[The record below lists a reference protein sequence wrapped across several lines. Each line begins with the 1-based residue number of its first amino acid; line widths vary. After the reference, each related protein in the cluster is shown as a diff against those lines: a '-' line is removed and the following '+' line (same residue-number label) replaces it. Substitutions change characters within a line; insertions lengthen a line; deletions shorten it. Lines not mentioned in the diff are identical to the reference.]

1 MNTSR
6 FSFPRRVRIHGGE
19 CGAVARALHHEAQ
32 KDALIPYERAF
43 LSQADLGNVFGS
55 TSYERKTMSI
65 KTSIKRIALVAVSAL
80 GFGLLSVAPSHAAN
94 VGASPITL
102 TAPTSPVAGATA
114 SVTVKGK
121 AAWANTDAA
130 NIRGYLTSKPSSSA
144 NTLTA
149 TAGAQYVETAV
160 TNVVDFTKA
169 DGAVAR
175 LTGTATGAVASA
187 TVTFGTFNI
196 ATAVAGDYKMF
207 VWSDTNANG
216 AVDLGEDSA
225 EVSFTVA
232 AANTTPSATYSTIE
246 AWSVDAPTGP
256 KAASSTPA
264 GAPDDSI
271 DITVKNTANAALYS
285 QTIRAVVKG
294 PGRVSLEGGAAGRDV
309 TATLGAADNV
319 ATLEVTADGSAGSMT
334 VDIYAGTTLLGTTNP
349 VIWYGTLA
357 TLTATQK
364 KSIIGKNVAT
374 ASAVVVVGKDAD
386 GVVVPLAKASL
397 VGTSSDTTVL
407 ATYAAEGVDEAD
419 GTITAT
425 ITGANDLTTT
435 SGRTATMTF
444 KYLISGTT
452 YATASA
458 LTFTIGGALKTVTAA
473 FDKASYAPGEKVT
486 ATFTAKDAS
495 GNAAADGDII
505 AAGNLATTI
514 ASQGLTAA
522 AVASAGGTK
531 TITFYA
537 PAVSGSFSLVG
548 TPNVAAATAQV
559 LATATVVNPSETAAE
574 AAADAANEAID
585 AANAATDAAN
595 LAAEAA
601 DAATVAAEEAR
612 DAADAA
618 TAAVEELATQV
629 ATLMAALKAQITTLA
644 NTVAKI
650 AKKVKA

>member
-1 MNTSR
+1 
-6 FSFPRRVRIHGGE
+6 
-19 CGAVARALHHEAQ
+19 LHHEVQ

-43 LSQADLGNVFGS
+43 LSQADLKKSFGS
-55 TSYERKTMSI
+55 TFNERKQMST
-65 KTSIKRIALVAVSAL
+65 KTSIKRVALVAVSAL
-80 GFGLLSVAPSHAAN
+80 GFGLLSVAPSNAAN
-94 VGASPITL
+94 IGTSPITL
-102 TAPTSPVAGATA
+102 TAPTSPVAGVAA

-121 AAWANTDAA
+121 AAWANTDVA
-130 NIRGYLTSKPSSSA
+130 NLRAYLTSKPSTGA
-144 NTLTA
+144 NDLTA
-149 TAGAQYVETAV
+149 TAGADFVLVGTVA
-160 TNVVDFTKA
+160 FTKA

-175 LTGTATGAVASA
+175 LTGTATGAVASS
-187 TVTFGTFNI
+187 TVTFGTFNVP
-196 ATAVAGDYKMF
+196 TPVAGDYKMY
-207 VWSDTNANG
+207 VWSDSDADG
-216 AVDLGEDSA
+216 VVDLGEDSS

-246 AWSVDAPTGP
+246 AWSVDTPTGP
-256 KAASSTPA
+256 KAAGSTPA
-264 GAPDDSI
+264 GAADDQI
-271 DITVKNTANAALYS
+271 DITVKNTANAALGG

-294 PGRVSLEGGAAGRDV
+294 PGRVSLGGGASGRDV
-309 TATLGAADNV
+309 TVTLGAGVNTT
-319 ATLEVTADGSAGSMT
+319 TLDVTADGSAGSMT
-334 VDIYAGTTLLGTTNP
+334 VDIYAGTTLLGTTDP

-357 TLTATQK
+357 TLTATQEK
-364 KSIIGKNVAT
+364 KIIGKTEVA
-374 ASAVVVVGKDAD
+374 ADAVTVVGKDAD
-386 GVVVPLAKASL
+386 GVIVPLDKSNL

-407 ATYAAEGVDEAD
+407 ATYAAEGSNEDD
-419 GTITAT
+419 GTISAS
-425 ITGANDLTTT
+425 ITGASDLTTT

-458 LTFTIGGALKTVTAA
+458 LTFTIGGALKTVTAS

-486 ATFTAKDAS
+486 VTFSAKDAS
-495 GNAAADGDII
+495 GNAAADGTIFV
-505 AAGNLATTI
+505 AEKLTTTI
-514 ASQGLTAA
+514 ASQGLTTA
-522 AVASAGGTK
+522 AVASVGGTK
-531 TITFYA
+531 TTTFYA

-548 TPNVAAATAQV
+548 TPNIALATAAV

-574 AAADAANEAID
+574 AAADAAAEAID